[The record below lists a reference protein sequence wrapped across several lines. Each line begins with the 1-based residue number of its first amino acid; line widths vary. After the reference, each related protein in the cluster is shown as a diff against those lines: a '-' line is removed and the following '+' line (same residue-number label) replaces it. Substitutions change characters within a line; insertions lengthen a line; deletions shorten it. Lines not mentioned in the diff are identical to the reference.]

1 MNLNQVTI
9 TASNLKKSSLFYK
22 KLGLKLIVDA
32 LPRYARFECPEG
44 NSTFSIHLG
53 DVQIS
58 NNVCLYFEVASLEKT
73 VNELMKKGIVF
84 ETHPEEKTW
93 LWKEASLFDP
103 DGHKIIIYHAGE
115 NRLNPPW
122 KIS

>member
-9 TASNLKKSSLFYK
+9 TSSNLKKSSVFYK

-73 VNELMKKGIVF
+73 VDEFIKKGIVF
-84 ETHPEEKTW
+84 ETHPE
-93 LWKEASLFDP
+93 
-103 DGHKIIIYHAGE
+103 
-115 NRLNPPW
+115 
-122 KIS
+122 